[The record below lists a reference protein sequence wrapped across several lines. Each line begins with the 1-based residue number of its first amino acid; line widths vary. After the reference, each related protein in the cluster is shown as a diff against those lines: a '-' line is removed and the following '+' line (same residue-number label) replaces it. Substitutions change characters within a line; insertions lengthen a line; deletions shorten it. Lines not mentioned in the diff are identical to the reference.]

1 MNVQIRHAVKQDMP
15 IVLDLIKELAIYE
28 QAEEEVVN
36 RVQWLEKYG
45 TQDNTLFTVI
55 LAQFN
60 GEVIGMVLYYYCFSS
75 WKGKMLYIDDIVVTK
90 KFRRKGVGRVLFD
103 FLMKEAKMEEAQQV
117 RFHVLDWNEPALNFY
132 KKYFKLSIEK
142 KWLTCKIDIEGI
154 NQKTA

>member
-1 MNVQIRHAVKQDMP
+1 MKVQIRHAVKQDMP

-28 QAEEEVVN
+28 QAEEEVAN

-45 TQDNTLFTVI
+45 TQDNALFTVI
-55 LAQFN
+55 LAQYN

-90 KFRRKGVGRVLFD
+90 KFRRKGVGKVLFD

-132 KKYFKLSIEK
+132 KKYFNLSIENQ
-142 KWLTCKIDIEGI
+142 WLTCKIGIEEI
-154 NQKTA
+154 NQYRA